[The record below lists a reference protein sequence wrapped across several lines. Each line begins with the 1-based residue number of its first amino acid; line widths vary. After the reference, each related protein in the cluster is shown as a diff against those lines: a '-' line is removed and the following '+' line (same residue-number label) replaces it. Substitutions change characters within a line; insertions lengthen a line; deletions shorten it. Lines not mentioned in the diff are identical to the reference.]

1 MNNIS
6 FLTPRTALDSLCSL
20 GWWPLSMGS
29 VGRYFIDNHPGFS
42 HRGTNYGCYL
52 QIPPERKVVW
62 LVGTALIKLCQL
74 KALLLFFPG
83 RFEIQN
89 SPLLSLSLSSPGS
102 GRRPTLSLFDQA
114 IFNLSLKSLPLS
126 PPPPPPR
133 SAADIGLNYTLMP
146 RKSVKLGRY

>member
-20 GWWPLSMGS
+20 WWWPLSMGS

-42 HRGTNYGCYL
+42 HWGTNYGCYL
-52 QIPPERKVVW
+52 QIAPQRKVGW
-62 LVGTALIKLCQL
+62 LVDTALIKLCQL

-89 SPLLSLSLSSPGS
+89 SPPLSLSPRS

-126 PPPPPPR
+126 LPPPPPR
-133 SAADIGLNYTLMP
+133 SAADIG
-146 RKSVKLGRY
+146 